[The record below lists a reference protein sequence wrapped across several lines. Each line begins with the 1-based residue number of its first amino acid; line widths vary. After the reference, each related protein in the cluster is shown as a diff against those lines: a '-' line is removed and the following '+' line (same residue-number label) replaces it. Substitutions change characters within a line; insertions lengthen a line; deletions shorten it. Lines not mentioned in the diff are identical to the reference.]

1 MAVGV
6 RAGTGCQEAG
16 SVRGCC
22 LNLAGWRAPGT
33 GKVVPE
39 QGDEGSVMA
48 AVCQA
53 GQFGTGWRVFLSSS
67 PFSWGCCRGPQ
78 EK

>member
-6 RAGTGCQEAG
+6 RAWMGCQEAG

-39 QGDEGSVMA
+39 QGDEGSAMA
-48 AVCQA
+48 AVSVRQGGSAPA
-53 GQFGTGWRVFLSSS
+53 GGF
-67 PFSWGCCRGPQ
+67 C
-78 EK
+78 